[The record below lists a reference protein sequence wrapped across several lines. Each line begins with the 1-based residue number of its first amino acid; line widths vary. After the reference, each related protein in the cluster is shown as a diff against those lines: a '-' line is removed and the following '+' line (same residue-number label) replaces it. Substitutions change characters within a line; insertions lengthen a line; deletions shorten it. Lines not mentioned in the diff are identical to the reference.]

1 MLQARMHAPI
11 DTTSSPRR
19 IARRLRAASR
29 AREAWVAWAFAA
41 PAVLLLAA
49 FLVLPFVLALGFS
62 FTDQRLITSE
72 AMGTDFVGLR
82 NYLRLWDDDSFW
94 AALRNNFYFVAV
106 VVPLQSGFALLLAV
120 LVNRRMA
127 GSRLFRSVYFL
138 PVATTMAVVAV
149 IWSLM
154 YSADHGVINRM
165 LQLLSLGQVGPQ
177 DWLRDPDLVL
187 PAVML
192 LSVWQGVGFQMLVFL
207 AGLQSIPPDLYEAAK
222 LDGASPWKQ
231 FRYVTLPMLKNT
243 TIFVMVTTTIYA
255 FQLYTQVQI
264 IANSGSAAPIDH
276 FRTVVMLMV
285 HEGFRN
291 GKIGYASALSVVFF
305 LIVLGISVLQRV
317 LLKEERAV
325 S

>member
-1 MLQARMHAPI
+1 MSIRQPAVSIELPQR
-11 DTTSSPRR
+11 
-19 IARRLRAASR
+19 ARRRRPSR
-29 AREAWVAWAFAA
+29 DSDALVAWAFAA
-41 PAVLLLAA
+41 PAVVLLAA
-49 FLVLPFVLALGFS
+49 FLVLPFLLALGLS
-62 FTDQRLITSE
+62 FTDQRLITSD
-72 AMGTDFVGLR
+72 AMGTEFVAAR
-82 NYLRLWDDDSFW
+82 NYLRLWDDESFW

-106 VVPLQSGFALLLAV
+106 VVPVQSGFALLLAV

-127 GSRLFRSVYFL
+127 GSRFFRSVYFL

-154 YSADHGVINRM
+154 FSADQGVINRM
-165 LQLLSLGQVGPQ
+165 VQLLGFGQVGPQ

-207 AGLQSIPPDLYEAAK
+207 AGLQSIPPDLYEAAT
-222 LDGASPWKQ
+222 LDGATPSKQ
-231 FRYVTLPMLKNT
+231 FRHITLPLLKNT
-243 TIFVMVTTTIYA
+243 TIFVMVTTTIHA

-305 LIVLGISVLQRV
+305 VIVLAVSLLQRALV
-317 LLKEERAV
+317 KEERAV
-325 S
+325 A